1 VISISEKKQVL
12 YDLRMSYKGPF
23 SVEDLYKEADDWAK
37 ENGFEKEHKRKME
50 HVTKDGKKIEWLTEI
65 HSHLD
70 DYHHGDVV
78 LRVQMDNV
86 KEITIKK
93 GIKKYK
99 INNGEVYV
107 LVECF
112 ISSHLHGTFWQS
124 RPGYRFMRTL
134 IDRFVYNAWSDK
146 YDGVVNTQ
154 GRELFKRIQSFFK
167 LQKFKYG

>member
-1 VISISEKKQVL
+1 MILISEKKQVL
-12 YDLRMSYKGPF
+12 YDLRMLYNGPF
-23 SVEDLYKEADDWAK
+23 SAEDFYKEVDDWAK

-78 LRVQMDNV
+78 LRAQMDNV
-86 KEITIKK
+86 KEVAIKK
-93 GIKKYK
+93 DGKKYK
-99 INNGEVYV
+99 INNGDVHI

-112 ISSHLHGTFWQS
+112 ISAHLHGTYWQS
-124 RPGYRFMRTL
+124 RPVLRFFRTL
-134 IDRFVYNAWSDK
+134 FDRFIYNIWSEK
-146 YDGVVNTQ
+146 YDGVVNMQ

-167 LQKFKYG
+167 LQKFKYS